1 MARNSKKNKLNIS
14 LKKFISFFL
23 LEIIITSTTGS
34 LATAISNNLISEL
47 NYAPWVG
54 AVVVSMTS
62 AGFLIFT
69 LSFGHIS
76 DKYSLR
82 NVIIIIHFFR
92 LGCSFF
98 YLLPIASD
106 IHLIIFGIIFFLD
119 GGANGLFW
127 PTIQQISV
135 LTEKFGGLRLKQKY
149 MSGYNFSW
157 NFGYIFGMFAGT
169 IIVYLF
175 NLNYFVFYFNAI
187 GLIISVLIAMF
198 SVRNTSEIFSTNKIS
213 FNDSQ
218 QNNVVE
224 SDEEFIPDEKLKLK
238 SRLPKLPLYS
248 LLIVLLVHSLT
259 DGVLTIFLTLK
270 IVNINQ
276 DLYWVFLITLIKLL
290 SQMISTMVFSFTKKG
305 RIAKLLLL
313 SIIMVLGSLVL
324 ISLSD
329 SLLSLALL
337 LAISGFGQGMIYA
350 LIMGLIS
357 YKARDKNSAK
367 PFSYFQVM
375 MSGGR
380 MMGSLIFGLSSAVF
394 LNLGLYILILYEIG
408 TLVQYTIN
416 WKYTSRG
423 QVID

>member
-1 MARNSKKNKLNIS
+1 
-14 LKKFISFFL
+14 
-23 LEIIITSTTGS
+23 
-34 LATAISNNLISEL
+34 
-47 NYAPWVG
+47 
-54 AVVVSMTS
+54 
-62 AGFLIFT
+62 
-69 LSFGHIS
+69 
-76 DKYSLR
+76 
-82 NVIIIIHFFR
+82 
-92 LGCSFF
+92 
-98 YLLPIASD
+98 
-106 IHLIIFGIIFFLD
+106 
-119 GGANGLFW
+119 
-127 PTIQQISV
+127 
-135 LTEKFGGLRLKQKY
+135 
-149 MSGYNFSW
+149 
-157 NFGYIFGMFAGT
+157 MFAGT